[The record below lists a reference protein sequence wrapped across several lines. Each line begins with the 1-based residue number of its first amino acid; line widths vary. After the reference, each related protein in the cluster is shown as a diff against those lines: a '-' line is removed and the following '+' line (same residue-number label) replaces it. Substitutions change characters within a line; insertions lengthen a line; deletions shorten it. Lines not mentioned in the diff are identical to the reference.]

1 MDMNIIISP
10 GTSMDVLYGILN
22 ALSDNNADKKATEKV
37 NGCIKA
43 LIDTLNKKGFDT
55 SSRYSNLLE
64 KLPKDKIQEEHIK
77 VINKLI
83 GELILFYETP
93 KIKLTFDGKNTKK
106 QKTKKNKSKISDWDA
121 SKVDNKFIST
131 YMRFIENVTR
141 PDFTPKYSSDA
152 KKELSDTVLN
162 LLDIQEFQNQI
173 FIDDNIGTT
182 EDKAIASYVAT
193 LVNISNSNLLQCIS
207 DTNQDK
213 YFKILKLL
221 LENNNLSKKVF
232 NEGNIG
238 KNGPIRLYLT
248 ALSNSAAL
256 IVKKIVTQK
265 KINPITKK
273 SIKQN
278 TNVTQ
283 PIQIRNNNIRFLIQA
298 LKRFVTDQTLNKL
311 IFDVNNNFDRNDF
324 KDINMFWGVIKNIT
338 SNIIY
343 LENSE
348 IDDLLQTL
356 NILLEQCKDLCIN
369 QGCYDLLLHGFTD
382 ILSHCNSLTNG
393 QKEVLSIMIN
403 TKLLGDTW
411 IKKIL
416 QDTKSRKQYFTF
428 LINIIKNSSDLIDS
442 KFLINV
448 MYNFSK
454 DENIQQIYDQNIDVK
469 ICLFVLEDAIK
480 QYIGVEDK
488 DLNLTFKKIVCILNN
503 VQNKDYKFKEQIFYK
518 NEIDEPINEN
528 AKDTSTKIMFDNE
541 ISKHKNSI
549 ARLYTGMLKNVA
561 QLFNNKNINIQHKQA
576 FFSLICDIL
585 IKKEHEDIRKMIFS
599 ENEIGEQGA
608 IYNFN
613 QAFSNLLS
621 VDNLNN
627 LYTNDKKMYVE
638 LLLTFICDE
647 NLNKQIY
654 TLANNDQIKK
664 DDIQQYKSAIT
675 RFYTGILKN
684 VAQLFNNK
692 NIDIQHKQAFFS
704 LICDILIK
712 KEHEDIRKMI
722 FSENEIGEQGA
733 IYNFNQAFSNLLSVD
748 NLNNLYTNDKK
759 MYVELLLTF
768 ICDENLNK
776 QIYTLANN
784 DQIKKDDI
792 QQYKSAITR
801 FYTGMLKNV
810 AKLSGEVNIDD
821 QYKLQFCKLG
831 QNIIKE
837 TKISEMIFSGNEN
850 GPQGA
855 ICDLMQMLFHVLK
868 TDNLKMLS
876 KSDRNSLIQTFLLFV
891 RDNELQAKIFH
902 SANAGENGAISCC
915 LKILVHLLHS
925 DMEQFKDK
933 DKTAIQNLLTNLKQ
947 NCSKANMNLNKYAEF
962 NQIKNILDLNK
973 KQNEKQL
980 SKFKSIKYIF
990 RTEKKLEKSN
1000 SSSELLLSSEISK
1013 SKNTPIRTNNNVQK
1027 LKISNSIGNFF
1038 QINQKTGNKQL
1049 NLNLNTF
1056 KPKANT
1062 TQIKIGKA
1070 VSKQNTLPKLCDS
1083 SEIQNKIGKNEFE

>member
-675 RFYTGILKN
+675 RFYTG
-684 VAQLFNNK
+684 
-692 NIDIQHKQAFFS
+692 
-704 LICDILIK
+704 
-712 KEHEDIRKMI
+712 
-722 FSENEIGEQGA
+722 
-733 IYNFNQAFSNLLSVD
+733 
-748 NLNNLYTNDKK
+748 
-759 MYVELLLTF
+759 
-768 ICDENLNK
+768 
-776 QIYTLANN
+776 
-784 DQIKKDDI
+784 
-792 QQYKSAITR
+792 
-801 FYTGMLKNV
+801 MLKNV